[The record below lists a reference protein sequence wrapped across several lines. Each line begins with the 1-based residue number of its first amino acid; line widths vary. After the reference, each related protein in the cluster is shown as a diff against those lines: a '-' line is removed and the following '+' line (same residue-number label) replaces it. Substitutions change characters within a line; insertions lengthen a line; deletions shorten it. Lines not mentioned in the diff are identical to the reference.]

1 MFVKH
6 KQSNT
11 TFNVMYSYNRVPVEG
26 FDSVAV
32 SYVEILSV
40 SIIVAPGLRAN
51 HSAVDIE
58 FLEIVSI
65 KILNIIIFIYY
76 IIYGSFR
83 VRTKITL
90 I

>member
-11 TFNVMYSYNRVPVEG
+11 TFNVMYNWELVEG

-32 SYVEILSV
+32 LSVEILSV
-40 SIIVAPGLRAN
+40 STIVAPGLRAN

-58 FLEIVSI
+58 FLIIVSI
-65 KILNIIIFIYY
+65 KI
-76 IIYGSFR
+76 S
-83 VRTKITL
+83 
-90 I
+90 